1 MIKRSEILGMNAR
14 NHIYQA
20 RYNKAKAK
28 KISSSKLLTKSLLKK
43 QKLGVP
49 KLYRMFSSEQAVDKY
64 DFTRLPESFVVKPSQ
79 GLGGEGILVVEAR
92 HSPDDLGIR
101 GVNSTKILESKGY
114 SHLDSARQA
123 SLTAMDKSQEKTWI
137 TVDKQVVTVADLKL
151 HIKDILAGKY
161 SMFDLPD
168 KAFIEERARV
178 HPSFSDIS
186 FQGTPDIGVLVFN
199 RVPVMA
205 FLRLPTKESHGK
217 ANMFQGA
224 IACGIDMATGVTTKA
239 VKHTSEVK
247 FFPETRRRL
256 KGIRVPRWDK
266 VLRLAVE
273 TAETVGLG
281 FCRVDI
287 VLQPN
292 KTKAGKLKSKPMV
305 LEINSQ
311 PGLKIQ
317 LANGVGLKR
326 RLERVEGLKV
336 KTVKQGVNIG
346 KQLFAVRDEA
356 ESIQGG
362 ALYVGVFEEA
372 KVLDLM
378 GESHVVKAKV
388 DTGAFRTSIDEVL
401 AKKLGLLDPEN
412 VLWEV
417 GYRSALGREERKVV
431 GLTFYLKGKK
441 IKTSASVSDRSNLKR
456 EMIIGRRDLL
466 GFSVRV
472 REREAGQEA

>member
-14 NHIYQA
+14 NHVYQS
-20 RYNKAKAK
+20 RYNKQKSK

-43 QKLGVP
+43 KKLGVP
-49 KLYRMFSSEQAVDKY
+49 KLYRMFSSEQSVDKY
-64 DFTRLPESFVVKPSQ
+64 DFTRLPESFVVKPAA
-79 GLGGEGILVVEAR
+79 GLGGEGILVIDR
-92 HSPDDLGIR
+92 
-101 GVNSTKILESKGY
+101 
-114 SHLDSARQA
+114 
-123 SLTAMDKSQEKTWI
+123 SQETEEISWI
-137 TVDKQVVTVADLKL
+137 TVDKQVVTVDDLKL

-239 VKHTSEVK
+239 VKYTTEVK
-247 FFPETRRRL
+247 FFPGTRRRL
-256 KGIRVPRWDK
+256 KGVVIPRWER

-281 FCRVDI
+281 FCRVDV

-317 LANGVGLKR
+317 LANGAGLKR

-336 KTVKQGVNIG
+336 KTVKQGVAIG

-362 ALYVGVFEEA
+362 ALYVGVFEDV
-372 KVLDLM
+372 KIKDLM
-378 GESHVVKAKV
+378 GESHEVKAKV
-388 DTGAFRTSIDEVL
+388 DTGAFRTSIDEEL
-401 AKKLGLLDPEN
+401 ARELGLLDPEN
-412 VLWEV
+412 VLWEI

-431 GLTFYLKGKK
+431 GVTFYLKGKK
-441 IKTSASVSDRSNLKR
+441 IKSSASVSDRSKLKR
-456 EMIIGRRDLL
+456 RMIIGRRDLL

-472 REREAGQEA
+472 RESEAGREA

>member
-14 NHIYQA
+14 NHVYQS
-20 RYNKAKAK
+20 RYNKIKAK
-28 KISSSKLLTKSLLKK
+28 RISKSKLTTKSLLKK
-43 QKLGVP
+43 KKLSVP

-64 DFTRLPESFVVKPSQ
+64 DFSRLPESFVVKPSQ
-79 GLGGEGILVVEAR
+79 GLGGEGILVIEKAMEFAR
-92 HSPDDLGIR
+92 
-101 GVNSTKILESKGY
+101 
-114 SHLDSARQA
+114 LDSARQA
-123 SLTAMDKSQEKTWI
+123 GEWI
-137 TVDKQVVTVADLKL
+137 TVDKERLTVADLKL

-178 HPSFSDIS
+178 HPTFKPIS

-224 IACGIDMATGVTTKA
+224 IACGVDMATGVTTKA
-239 VKHTSEVK
+239 VKYTTEIK
-247 FFPETRRRL
+247 FFPRTRRRL
-256 KGIRVPRWDK
+256 KGIRIPRWDK

-281 FCRVDI
+281 FCRVDV
-287 VLQPN
+287 VLQPR
-292 KTKAGKLKSKPMV
+292 KTKAGKLKSQPMV
-305 LEINSQ
+305 LEINSP

-317 LANGVGLKR
+317 LANGAGLKR

-336 KTVKQGVNIG
+336 KTIKQGIAIG

-362 ALYVGVFEEA
+362 ALFVGVFEDV
-372 KVLDLM
+372 KVVDLM
-378 GESHVVKAKV
+378 GEKHEVKSKI
-388 DTGAFRTSIDEVL
+388 DTGAFRTSIDESL
-401 AKKLGLLDPEN
+401 AGELGLLDPEN

-441 IKTSASVSDRSNLKR
+441 IKTSASVSDRSKLKR
-456 EMIIGRRDLL
+456 AMIIGRRDLL
-466 GFSVRV
+466 GFSLRV
-472 REREAGQEA
+472 REREAGREA